1 MTKPVST
8 LRLKLNAPATPALVA
23 AAAAMFRDIAAG
35 YGQFTVTVE
44 NFDAALEL
52 RARDDGAVQQLDR
65 IEHVLTTRTAD
76 SERNIAIAKGLATG
90 FAQVD
95 GEGEFFRNKRSIAK
109 LDALL
114 RQQLDRL
121 SRTSPKRTQA
131 AVRMA
136 GAFEF
141 TTTVLRVGRA
151 SADVVLRARVMLPHG
166 CGVHECEV
174 IGNEEAFFDAARRY
188 PTAFVVR
195 ASGIWRET
203 EDGPALD
210 KTSVRLMSLRAKKAS
225 TGAAFLSEFAMTP
238 EQIRRAE
245 EFHEDES

>member
-23 AAAAMFRDIAAG
+23 AASAMFRDIADS

-44 NFDAALEL
+44 NFNAALEL
-52 RARDDGAVQQLDR
+52 RARDDGAVLQLDR
-65 IEHVLTTRTAD
+65 IEDVLTTQAAE
-76 SERNIAIAKGLATG
+76 SERNIAIAKGLAKG

-95 GEGEFFRNKRSIAK
+95 GDGEFFRDNRPIAK
-109 LDALL
+109 VDATL

-121 SRTSPKRTQA
+121 SQTSPKRGQA
-131 AVRMA
+131 PVRMA

-141 TTTVLRVGRA
+141 ATTVLRVGRA
-151 SADVVLRARVMLPHG
+151 STDGVLKARVMLPHG
-166 CGVHECEV
+166 RGVYECE
-174 IGNEEAFFDAARRY
+174 IASNEESFFEAAQHFPNAY
-188 PTAFVVR
+188 IVR
-195 ASGIWRET
+195 ASGVWKGED
-203 EDGPALD
+203 DGPELD
-210 KTSVRLMSLRAKKAS
+210 KTSVRLLSLRARKVS

-245 EFHEDES
+245 EFQKDES